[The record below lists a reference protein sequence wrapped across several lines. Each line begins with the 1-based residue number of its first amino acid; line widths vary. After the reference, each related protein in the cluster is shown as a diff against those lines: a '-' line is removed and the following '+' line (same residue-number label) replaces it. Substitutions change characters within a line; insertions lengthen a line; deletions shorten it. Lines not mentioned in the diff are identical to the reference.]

1 MEVMRIVVKIN
12 ELNAASGYQLF
23 VQAEAASV
31 EPRVEVVYEMIVR
44 RMRVIF
50 CKNDKERECR
60 DQGTEGLEIDGPR
73 KQGSREQRT
82 GNREQG
88 AGGQKIS
95 TM

>member
-50 CKNDKERECR
+50 CKL
-60 DQGTEGLEIDGPR
+60 G
-73 KQGSREQRT
+73 
-82 GNREQG
+82 
-88 AGGQKIS
+88 
-95 TM
+95 